1 MQVSRILLICETTLL
16 QKYFFNRLLHEKCNI
31 ALDFFKLHVQMR
43 RKRAQLYVSE
53 LQRMKVGKK
62 MSKVKATC
70 QVSNYSY

>member
-1 MQVSRILLICETTLL
+1 MKKAIIA
-16 QKYFFNRLLHEKCNI
+16 FNVFE
-31 ALDFFKLHVQMR
+31 LHVQMR

-62 MSKVKATC
+62 MPKVKATF